1 MLNSDAEQDMS
12 NDIRQTKT
20 NRLSG
25 SAEGQGAHCGVVFD
39 GRYYRYK
46 QYRYDLLSDAVSYA
60 QLDVSRPAS
69 QQEPD
74 VYPQWVEVDQPA
86 ETEWRTMAD
95 LKITFDGKYY
105 RYGEYRYEHFA
116 DAINYA
122 KLERQV
128 RS

>member
-1 MLNSDAEQDMS
+1 MFNSDAERKVS
-12 NDIRQTKT
+12 NSGRQIE
-20 NRLSG
+20 SG
-25 SAEGQGAHCGVVFD
+25 QLAESTERQMAHSEVVFD

-60 QLDVSRPAS
+60 QLDASRATS
-69 QQEPD
+69 QTEPD

-86 ETEWRTMAD
+86 EAERQTMAD
-95 LKITFDGKYY
+95 LNITFDGKYY
-105 RYGEYRYEHFA
+105 RYGAYRYENFA

-122 KLERQV
+122 KLERKI

>member
-1 MLNSDAEQDMS
+1 MNSNAEHQASNSDRQFESGRFSEIAECQV
-12 NDIRQTKT
+12 
-20 NRLSG
+20 
-25 SAEGQGAHCGVVFD
+25 AHSEVVFD

-46 QYRYDLLSDAVSYA
+46 QYRYDLWSDAVSYA
-60 QLDVSRPAS
+60 QLDASRPVSRT
-69 QQEPD
+69 EPN
-74 VYPQWVEVDQPA
+74 VYPQWVAVDQPA
-86 ETEWRTMAD
+86 QEEWQSMAD
-95 LKITFDGKYY
+95 LNITFDGKFY